1 MNIVEVASKVTLRK
15 YKDKGYLYIWANQNK
30 VMLEIWDLAVKIRQ
44 RLNQSFREPELLL
57 AVREYE
63 GEVFDG

>member
-1 MNIVEVASKVTLRK
+1 LNIVEVASKTILGK
-15 YKDKGYLYIWANQNK
+15 YRDKGLLYIMANQNK
-30 VMLEIWDLAVKIRQ
+30 VMLEIWDLACAIRV
-44 RLNQSFREPELLL
+44 RLNQSGRDAQTLL